1 MEVSMIFMMMDKKL
15 MSKILTNI
23 MTMKRKKR
31 MKKMKLIV
39 ELKKK
44 KKNSWNELKAVGYD

>member
-44 KKNSWNELKAVGYD
+44 KNSWNELKAVGYD